1 MSFIF
6 SELQQQNLLSRGFSR
21 RSFGRVAALL
31 AAGSVLPLSGES
43 VLARTF
49 CASRRRSG
57 RCGENR
63 RQRKSNGAVSRGD

>member
-43 VLARTF
+43 VLANFLRF
-49 CASRRRSG
+49 PAAF
-57 RCGENR
+57 
-63 RQRKSNGAVSRGD
+63 RQMR